1 MENKL
6 KQETLEPRG
15 KYWIPHNLIM
25 KLTQHPTIKNQLY
38 FNILYILQRDKSVQ
52 VCDLISTISR
62 FPINW
67 YM

>member
-1 MENKL
+1 MENKH
-6 KQETLEPRG
+6 KQEPLEPRG